1 MSKKIGKEQKKRLNL
16 ILGINVYKRI
26 EKLRIEND
34 KSSVTDVIR
43 RSLAVYDFLLSRRKE
58 GARIFVENEE
68 GKQELVIL

>member
-1 MSKKIGKEQKKRLNL
+1 MSKKVGKDKKKRLNL
-16 ILGINVYKRI
+16 ILGINVYRRI
-26 EKLRIEND
+26 EDLRIETD

-58 GARIFVENEE
+58 GARIFVEDED